1 MCDIQISA
9 RGTKMTDSLRAHV
22 EDKVGSALK
31 VTRMEPV
38 SVEVVCRVDASRVES
53 LRNTCEVT
61 VVMHR
66 AVVRVAE
73 VDADMYHAVEVAAKK
88 VARQLRKYKT
98 KVADKYKR
106 DRHGTGRAGLELKAK
121 SGIEVPTMVDE
132 ASDYD
137 LVRIKDVHLEG
148 MSVDDAMVACDL
160 LGHDFYLFVDSA
172 TGCTS
177 VLYRREDGGY
187 GMLRG
192 V

>member
-9 RGTKMTDSLRAHV
+9 RGTKMTDALRAHV
-22 EDKVGSALK
+22 LDKVGSALK
-31 VTRMEPV
+31 VTRMEPS
-38 SVEVVCRVDASRVES
+38 SVEVVCRFDAGRVES
-53 LRNTCEVT
+53 LRNTCEIT

-73 VDADMYHAVEVAAKK
+73 VDSDMYRAVETAAKK
-88 VARQLRKYKT
+88 VSRQLRKYKT

-106 DRHGTGRAGLELKAK
+106 DRHETGRAELERRPQ
-121 SGIEVPTMVDE
+121 SDVDLL
-132 ASDYD
+132 ASQENVSEYD
-137 LVRIKDVHLEG
+137 LVRVKDVQLEG

-177 VLYRREDGGY
+177 VLYHREDGGY